1 MADDQESSNEIGDE
15 TETPDSPDYD
25 SITTTAAGELDGE
38 GESEGEPTAAVAA
51 DPTPASASDVETT
64 PSAFEE
70 DYPEEEIPDYI
81 VNLYVNELPPGG
93 SLPTDLVN
101 AGMTDLNG
109 NLISSRTTLIDSIN
123 DYTTTISQGL
133 FDQLNGNGTAGVGE
147 KSWWRK

>member
-15 TETPDSPDYD
+15 SETPDSPDYD
-25 SITTTAAGELDGE
+25 SMTTTAGELDV
-38 GESEGEPTAAVAA
+38 EGEPTAAAPAEA
-51 DPTPASASDVETT
+51 DPTPAPASDFETT

-81 VNLYVNELPPGG
+81 VNLYVNELPPGS